1 MPEKDNERNHQTRL
15 LTFVFVPGA
24 TNDRESVTL
33 HLFNIRLMKAGCVD
47 MLSFYGLFLAK
58 TITVVVA
65 VIAIVM
71 VIASVAMRKRGTGGQ
86 LKLTHLSD
94 RYREMK
100 QEMALAKMEPAQQK
114 AWAKAQKKTEKQQQ
128 KQAKQQAKRGLN
140 TEKSKSTLFVLD
152 FKGSMGA
159 EEVSSL
165 REEIS
170 AVLSAASTGDEVLLR
185 LESPGGV
192 VHGYGLAASQLQRLR
207 DKNIPLT
214 VAVDKVAASG
224 GYMMACVAERI
235 VAAPFSIIGSIG
247 VVAQIPNFNRL
258 LKRNDIDV
266 ELHTAGEYKRTLTML
281 GENTDAGREKF
292 RQDLNETHQL
302 FKDFVHQMRPS
313 LDIDSVAT
321 GEHWFGTQ
329 ALEKGLID
337 AIGTSDDLL
346 LEQIEQRQ
354 VIGVRFAKR
363 KRMMDRF
370 TQSAATSAERLL
382 LRIWQRSDKPLL

>member
-1 MPEKDNERNHQTRL
+1 MPEKDSERNHQTRL

-33 HLFNIRLMKAGCVD
+33 HLFNIRLMKADCVD

-71 VIASVAMRKRGTGGQ
+71 VIASVAMRKRGQSGQ

-100 QEMALAKMEPAQQK
+100 QDMVLAKMEPAQQK

-170 AVLSAASTGDEVLLR
+170 AILSAASAGDEVLLR

-370 TQSAATSAERLL
+370 TQSAAASAERLL
-382 LRIWQRSDKPLL
+382 LRIWQRGDKPLL